1 MPSRVTRTGRA
12 PQRPRDPS
20 RVSTDTGDPVEIGPN
35 CARRGES
42 GLFAGKSATIV
53 WTAMVSR
60 PHYGVVMT
68 VAVADSDPVLELRG
82 VLTALNVLRVLSPD
96 LEAIARSLDTRIREA
111 PDLFNGAPVVVDVSA
126 LAGDLESGTRPL
138 QGLRLG
144 HLTDLLKTRGL
155 VPVAVSGL
163 PAGRH
168 HEATAAGLGILDA
181 TGSKQRVARR
191 APEAKAAPATSVEEP
206 EAQQPPPP
214 SQDLGGTLMLSQPLR
229 SGQIVYADGRDVIAL
244 AAINAGAELIAD
256 GNIHIYAS
264 LRGRAMAGARGNT
277 DARIFCQKFEADLV
291 SIAGVYL
298 SADEIPKQHRGKAV
312 QISLQHGELTFSELI
327 SR

>member
-1 MPSRVTRTGRA
+1 MGA
-12 PQRPRDPS
+12 
-20 RVSTDTGDPVEIGPN
+20 
-35 CARRGES
+35 
-42 GLFAGKSATIV
+42 
-53 WTAMVSR
+53 
-60 PHYGVVMT
+60 VMT
-68 VAVADSDPVLELRG
+68 VAVADSEQVLELRG

-111 PDLFNGAPVVVDVSA
+111 PDLFSGAPVVLDVSA

-163 PAGRH
+163 PPGRQ
-168 HEATAAGLGILDA
+168 HEATAAGLGVLDA

-191 APEAKAAPATSVEEP
+191 VPEAKPAPVAQVDQIEEP
-206 EAQQPPPP
+206 QPQAPPP
-214 SQDLGGTLMLSQPLR
+214 QDTIGTLTLTQPLR
-229 SGQIVYADGRDVIAL
+229 SGQIVYADGRDAIAL

-264 LRGRAMAGARGNT
+264 LRGRAMAGARGNSE
-277 DARIFCQKFEADLV
+277 ARIFCQKFEADLV

-298 SADEIPKQHRGKAV
+298 SADEIPKQHRGKPV
-312 QISLQHGELTFSELI
+312 QISLQHGELAFAELI
-327 SR
+327 PR

>member
-1 MPSRVTRTGRA
+1 
-12 PQRPRDPS
+12 
-20 RVSTDTGDPVEIGPN
+20 
-35 CARRGES
+35 
-42 GLFAGKSATIV
+42 
-53 WTAMVSR
+53 
-60 PHYGVVMT
+60 MT
-68 VAVADSDPVLELRG
+68 VAVADSDQVLELRG
-82 VLTALNVLRVLSPD
+82 VMTALNVLRVLSPD

-111 PDLFNGAPVVVDVSA
+111 PDLFNGAPVVLDVSA
-126 LAGDLESGTRPL
+126 LAGDLEAGTRPL

-163 PAGRH
+163 PAGRQ
-168 HEATAAGLGILDA
+168 HEAKAAGLGLLDA
-181 TGSKQRVARR
+181 IGSKQRVARR
-191 APEAKAAPATSVEEP
+191 APEAKPAPEPEPAPEAEEVLAAPPQADP
-206 EAQQPPPP
+206 G
-214 SQDLGGTLMLSQPLR
+214 GGTLTLAQPLR
-229 SGQIVYADGRDVIAL
+229 SGQIVYADGRDAIAL

-256 GNIHIYAS
+256 GNIHIYSS
-264 LRGRAMAGARGNT
+264 LRGRAMAGARGNV

-312 QISLQHGELTFSELI
+312 QISLLHGELAFSELI

>member
-1 MPSRVTRTGRA
+1 
-12 PQRPRDPS
+12 
-20 RVSTDTGDPVEIGPN
+20 
-35 CARRGES
+35 
-42 GLFAGKSATIV
+42 
-53 WTAMVSR
+53 MVSR
-60 PHYGVVMT
+60 PHYVAVMT
-68 VAVADSDPVLELRG
+68 VAVADSDQVLELRG

-111 PDLFNGAPVVVDVSA
+111 PDLFNGAPVVLDVAA
-126 LAGDLESGTRPL
+126 LAGDLEAGTRPL

-144 HLTDLLKTRGL
+144 RLTDLLKTRGL

-191 APEAKAAPATSVEEP
+191 APEATPAPAPEAEEP
-206 EAQQPPPP
+206 QPSSPQQ
-214 SQDLGGTLMLSQPLR
+214 DTGGTLTLTLTQPLR
-229 SGQIVYADGRDVIAL
+229 SGQIVYADGRDAIAL

-264 LRGRAMAGARGNT
+264 LRGRAMAGARGNSE
-277 DARIFCQKFEADLV
+277 ARIYCQKFEADLV

-298 SADEIPKQHRGKAV
+298 SADEIPKQHRGKPV
-312 QISLQHGELTFSELI
+312 QISLQHGELAISELI
-327 SR
+327 PR

>member
-1 MPSRVTRTGRA
+1 
-12 PQRPRDPS
+12 
-20 RVSTDTGDPVEIGPN
+20 
-35 CARRGES
+35 
-42 GLFAGKSATIV
+42 
-53 WTAMVSR
+53 MVSR
-60 PHYGVVMT
+60 PHYVAVMT
-68 VAVADSDPVLELRG
+68 VAVADSDQVLELRG

-111 PDLFNGAPVVVDVSA
+111 PDLFNGAPVVLDVAA
-126 LAGDLESGTRPL
+126 LAGDLEAGTRPL

-144 HLTDLLKTRGL
+144 RLTDLLKTRGL

-181 TGSKQRVARR
+181 AGSKQRVARR
-191 APEAKAAPATSVEEP
+191 APEATPAPAAELEEP
-206 EAQQPPPP
+206 QQSQPPQP
-214 SQDLGGTLMLSQPLR
+214 DMGGTLTLTQPLR
-229 SGQIVYADGRDVIAL
+229 SGQIVYADGRDAIAL

-264 LRGRAMAGARGNT
+264 LRGRAMAGARGNSE
-277 DARIFCQKFEADLV
+277 ARIYCQKFEADLV

-298 SADEIPKQHRGKAV
+298 SADEIPKKHRGKSV
-312 QISLQHGELTFSELI
+312 QISLQHGELAISELI
-327 SR
+327 PR